1 MLLKEQNNV
10 RYLRFYFLIC
20 FLVYITMA
28 FYYSMLGYKENIPT
42 YMVQCRL
49 FLSFSYMF
57 MLVLSFTTV
66 KPRNLFLFNA
76 VVFLLLVILMKM
88 TYSFEGL
95 REFGAARDSYRYLG
109 QTVKYGD
116 LPIKKFLL
124 QLRHLGY
131 TRSDYGYFLITY
143 IVYNIYPD
151 RMFTVYG
158 LIFVNA
164 ICVYASAFGL
174 YKLQLLFNPS
184 ETMAKVV
191 AVLWVASPFLI
202 LTTANGLKEVIFVTI
217 IIWAFYSLYVFGRE
231 RNMLHGIIAFGWI
244 YVCAYFRSAVFYM
257 FILSFLTIILVNDK
271 NKKMFIYLIIVAAI
285 LSGTIVPII
294 IEKVFGTS
302 FENIMNTADY
312 RINHADRSSKL
323 YSMVLPLLSAIIGPF
338 PNFDRQGSYSFMHS
352 MAIYMKTVCGWFFVY
367 GIYKISAGLR
377 KEYYPLLVY
386 VLCSILMTVTAGVS
400 LDIRFH
406 ATFLPFV
413 FLIVVNFI
421 KRKPKLDFLYL
432 AVVIVLIMI
441 YSTRK
446 VAYL

>member
-57 MLVLSFTTV
+57 TLVLSFTTV

-257 FILSFLTIILVNDK
+257 FC
-271 NKKMFIYLIIVAAI
+271 
-285 LSGTIVPII
+285 
-294 IEKVFGTS
+294 
-302 FENIMNTADY
+302 
-312 RINHADRSSKL
+312 
-323 YSMVLPLLSAIIGPF
+323 
-338 PNFDRQGSYSFMHS
+338 HS
-352 MAIYMKTVCGWFFVY
+352 
-367 GIYKISAGLR
+367 
-377 KEYYPLLVY
+377 
-386 VLCSILMTVTAGVS
+386 
-400 LDIRFH
+400 
-406 ATFLPFV
+406 LPFCW
-413 FLIVVNFI
+413 
-421 KRKPKLDFLYL
+421 
-432 AVVIVLIMI
+432 
-441 YSTRK
+441 
-446 VAYL
+446 